1 MQPSTKPTPNSPD
14 SVTFA
19 VLGTPVPQGSMKAYS
34 SRSVVASNAELLAS
48 WRSDVA
54 AAAHRHKPE
63 GWNIN
68 AAVSLRC
75 EFVFPRALSH
85 YGTGSNAGKLKPSA
99 PLHHTKTPDIDKL
112 CRSVADSIGDA
123 VAQVLLKNDSQI
135 VSLYATKRYQ
145 TDDFLGAIITVT
157 ALD

>member
-1 MQPSTKPTPNSPD
+1 MQPSTTPTPNCPS

-19 VLGTPVPQGSMKAYS
+19 VLGTPVPQGSMRAYN
-34 SRSVVASNAELLAS
+34 SRVVANNAEALAS

-63 GWNIN
+63 GWDIN
-68 AAVSLRC
+68 AAGSLRC
-75 EFVFPRALSH
+75 EFVFPRSLSH
-85 YGTGSNAGKLKPSA
+85 YGTGANAGKLKPSA
-99 PLHHTKTPDIDKL
+99 PQHHTKTPDIDKL
-112 CRSVADSIGDA
+112 CRGVADAIGDA

-157 ALD
+157 AVD

>member
-1 MQPSTKPTPNSPD
+1 MQQSTTPTPNSPN

-34 SRSVVASNAELLAS
+34 SRSVVASNAEVLAS

-63 GWNIN
+63 DWDIH

-75 EFVFPRALSH
+75 EFVFPRPLSD
-85 YGTGSNAGKLKPSA
+85 YGTGRNAGKLKPSA
-99 PLHHTKTPDIDKL
+99 PLHHTKTPDINKL
-112 CRSVADSIGDA
+112 CRGVADSIGDA

>member
-1 MQPSTKPTPNSPD
+1 MQQSTTPTPNSPN

-19 VLGTPVPQGSMKAYS
+19 VLGTPVPQGSVRAYNS
-34 SRSVVASNAELLAS
+34 KVVANNGESLAS

-63 GWNIN
+63 DWDIN

-75 EFVFPRALSH
+75 EFVFPRPLTD
-85 YGTGSNAGKLKPSA
+85 YGTGRNAGKLKPSA
-99 PLHHTKTPDIDKL
+99 PQHHTKMPDLDKL
-112 CRSVADSIGDA
+112 CRGVADSIGDA
-123 VAQVLLKNDSQI
+123 VARVLLKNDSQI
-135 VSLYATKRYQ
+135 VSIYATKRYQ

-157 ALD
+157 ALN

>member
-1 MQPSTKPTPNSPD
+1 MQA

-19 VLGTPVPQGSMKAYS
+19 VLGTPVPQGSMKAYG
-34 SRSVVASNAELLAS
+34 SRVVANNAESLAS

-63 GWNIN
+63 DWDIH

-75 EFVFPRALSH
+75 EFVFPRPLTD
-85 YGTGSNAGKLKPSA
+85 YGTGRNAGKLKASA
-99 PLHHTKTPDIDKL
+99 PQHHTKMPDLDKL
-112 CRSVADSIGDA
+112 CRGVADSIGDA
-123 VAQVLLKNDSQI
+123 VARVLLKNDSQI
-135 VSLYATKRYQ
+135 VSIYATKRYQ